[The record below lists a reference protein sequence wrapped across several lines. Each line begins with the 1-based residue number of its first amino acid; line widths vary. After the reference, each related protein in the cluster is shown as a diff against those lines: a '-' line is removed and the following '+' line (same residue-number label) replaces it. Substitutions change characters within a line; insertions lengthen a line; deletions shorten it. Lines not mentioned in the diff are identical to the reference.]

1 MGYFALNVSLMVALA
16 SVAACGE
23 DVSEDVSP
31 EGIIRSGL
39 DQDDGVLIGS
49 WEGQAVVSD
58 ATQRTIVFNVERG
71 EDGGLTGTMESPDEG
86 PRSRP
91 LSSVTLEDGTITI
104 RGGRII
110 RITFRGTLS
119 DDGAT
124 LVGTMSQLGSRLPL
138 ELTKRE

>member
-1 MGYFALNVSLMVALA
+1 MRHFALNVSLMVALA

-31 EGIIRSGL
+31 ERLIRSGL

-49 WEGQAVVSD
+49 WEGEAVVSD

-86 PRSRP
+86 PGSLP
-91 LSSVTLEDGTITI
+91 MSSVTLEDGTVTI
-104 RGGRII
+104 RGG

-124 LVGTMSQLGSRLPL
+124 LVGTMSQLGSQLPL